1 MAIIKIPT
9 SLYSNDIDGPIK
21 SAYAD
26 TNTGKYYWDSAGNSP
41 MVLTVNTGES
51 LEQQWVGT
59 DPKTHYILSD
69 PISVKMLQS
78 GYQPT
83 DMGNVYFN
91 PTTQKY
97 AISRNQE
104 GIDKIWGGFYQSY
117 DPQTGAVIIGD
128 ASRGWDIVQHAIDY
142 RNSIYTGGDRLSNI
156 LGTYAVPAMMS
167 AFGGAAMGGM
177 LPYEGAELAGLQAS
191 TTGLGTTA
199 ADAAA
204 AQTALQG
211 ATLPSS
217 LRTAISAGGQA
228 ITGAKPGDIAKSIGS
243 QQAASALSNYAWGDT
258 SGSTLSGLG
267 KDITQYGLT
276 YGLSNLLNKG
286 KVQPTYELGGRTGQ
300 TQGAQTPSLQAPS
313 PSSSALAQ
321 ILKTDMGAPVFGSAK
336 DKDEKPQKWGEGDLT
351 GSSAL
356 REMGSGIV

>member
-1 MAIIKIPT
+1 MDQNLISIPYYIPG
-9 SLYSNDIDGPIK
+9 SDGSP
-21 SAYAD
+21 ATTTAFAD
-26 TNTGKYYWDSAGNSP
+26 
-41 MVLTVNTGES
+41 VNTGLVYDNS
-51 LEQQWVGT
+51 GNPIIISGGDTSSPYQVST
-59 DPKTHYILSD
+59 DLVKD
-69 PISVKMLQS
+69 PIAVKMLQS
-78 GYQPT
+78 GYVPYEGLQ
-83 DMGNVYFN
+83 NVYIKPDSGQIAVSPN
-91 PTTQKY
+91 T
-97 AISRNQE
+97 S
-104 GIDKIWGGFYQSY
+104 GIQQIYGGFAKGV
-117 DPQTGAVIIGD
+117 DPQTGGVIIGNSLAD
-128 ASRGWDIVQHAIDY
+128 SQAIVQRAVDY
-142 RNSIYTGGDRLSNI
+142 RNSIYTGGDLLSNI

-228 ITGAKPGDIAKSIGS
+228 ITGTKPGDIAKSIGS

-286 KVQPTYELGGRTGQ
+286 NVQPTYELGGRTGQ
-300 TQGAQTPSLQAPS
+300 TQGAQTPS

-321 ILKTDMGAPVFGSAK
+321 VLKTDMGAPIFGGEK
-336 DKDEKPQKWGEGDLT
+336 EGKPQKWGEGDLT